1 MPGNKA
7 VFQDAIKKA
16 HNAAWDG
23 HWAKAIAEYRRALG
37 EFPDDA
43 TLHQSLAHALEE
55 SGELES
61 ALHEHRINSK
71 MQSNDP
77 QPLFRIAQLQERMG
91 QKGEAVATYLA
102 IAEMHLSHK
111 AMGKAVEVW
120 QKVIALEPDR
130 ADVHGRLAEAF
141 EQGSHISLAAKE
153 YVALAKI
160 CQRRGE
166 KAQALAAAQ
175 RAQLLDSRN
184 AAASALVEELQRGEA
199 AVSEPMASPVNQAQQ
214 AALSRLA
221 ETLLEERTSPSK
233 LEPAERRS
241 RSAESP
247 SLRQPEID
255 ALIARAL
262 DAQTQHRVAD
272 AIECYRKLIAA
283 GVTRAE
289 VKFNLGL
296 LYFETM
302 RYEDAVRL
310 LSDTVAEPNYA
321 LASHFAL
328 GQCYRAQGKVDA
340 AVEHFLQ
347 VTKIVDLTSV
357 QRDQADELI
366 SVYEGLAESY
376 AAKGDREQAESFSR
390 SLEEFLTSKGWED
403 KVREVRHHLESLR
416 EEGSQ
421 VSLAE
426 VIEVPESDKV
436 LEALALSQ
444 EYLRRSKFQAASEEC
459 YRAIELAPTYLPAH
473 VRLAEVLA
481 REGRIEDARAK
492 YQTLAELSN
501 ARGDLARS
509 EGFYRQLLK
518 IAADDVGDRSKL
530 IDILT
535 KQGRMDEA
543 VQEYLELGEGH
554 SRAGQFDKAAE
565 KFGEGVR
572 LAARAGITNSTVIN
586 LRHRLAETWTRKG
599 NWKNALAAY
608 QEIRQLSPDDER
620 ALVHMVDLEFRLGQT
635 AAAQKDLEDLLAR
648 YRTSN
653 EPRKAISLLE
663 GLIQSHPNESSTR
676 ARLAQTFIAA
686 GEKDKAIAA
695 LDALGD
701 LQLSTGQ
708 KQAAAA
714 TVRQI
719 ISMDPPRIEEYKQ
732 LLQQIGD

>member
-1 MPGNKA
+1 MPGNKT

-23 HWAKAIAEYRRALG
+23 QWSRAIAEYRRALA

-43 TLHQSLAHALEE
+43 TVHQSLAHALEAA
-55 SGELES
+55 GQLES
-61 ALHEHRINSK
+61 ALHEHRISSR
-71 MQSNDP
+71 MQPNDS
-77 QPLFRIAQLQERMG
+77 QSLLRIAQLQEKMG
-91 QKGEAVATYLA
+91 QKAEAVATYLA
-102 IAEMHLSHK
+102 IGEVYVSHK

-120 QKVIALEPDR
+120 QKVVALAPDR
-130 ADVHGRLAEAF
+130 TDVHERLADAF
-141 EQGSHISLAAKE
+141 EQGHHHSLAAKE
-153 YVALAKI
+153 HLALARI
-160 CQRRGE
+160 YQRQGE
-166 KAQALAAAQ
+166 KSKAFGAAQ
-175 RAQLLDSRN
+175 KAQQLDSRN
-184 AAASALVEELQRGEA
+184 AAVGALLEDLQRGEA
-199 AVSEPMASPVNQAQQ
+199 GVPEAMASPVNQAQQ

-221 ETLLEERTSPSK
+221 ETLLEEQPTPSK
-233 LEPAERRS
+233 SATAASRS
-241 RSAESP
+241 RAAATS
-247 SLRQPEID
+247 SLSQPEID
-255 ALIARAL
+255 ALIARAV

-272 AIECYRKLIAA
+272 AIECYRKLVAA

-310 LSDTVAEPNYA
+310 LSDTIAEPNYA

-328 GQCYRAQGKVDA
+328 GQCYRAQGQVDA

-347 VTKIVDLTSV
+347 VTKIVDLGSV
-357 QRDQADELI
+357 KRDQADELI

-376 AAKGDREQAESFSR
+376 AAKGDRDQAESFSKA
-390 SLEEFLTSKGWED
+390 LEEFLTSKGWED

-416 EEGSQ
+416 EEGAH

-436 LEALALSQ
+436 LEALAFSQ
-444 EYLRRSKFQAASEEC
+444 EYLRRSKFQAAGEEC

-473 VRLAEVLA
+473 VRLAEILA
-481 REGRIEDARAK
+481 REGRVEDARAK
-492 YQTLAELSN
+492 YQTLAELSS
-501 ARGDLARS
+501 ARGDLERA

-518 IAADDVGDRSKL
+518 IAADDVSDRSKL

-535 KQGRMDEA
+535 QQGRMDA
-543 VQEYLELGEGH
+543 AIQEYLELGESH
-554 SRAGQFDKAAE
+554 TRAGQLDKAAE

-572 LAARAGITNSTVIN
+572 LAVRSGITNSTAIN

-599 NWKNALAAY
+599 NWKNALAVY
-608 QEIRQLSPDDER
+608 QEIRQLLPDDER
-620 ALVHMVDLEFRLGQT
+620 ALVHVVDLEFRTGQT
-635 AAAQKDLEDLLAR
+635 SAAQKDLEDLLTR

-663 GLIQSHPNESSTR
+663 GLVQSHPNESFTR
-676 ARLAQTFIAA
+676 ARLAQSYIAA
-686 GEKDKAIAA
+686 GEKDKAIGA

-714 TVRQI
+714 TIRQI
-719 ISMDPPRIEEYKQ
+719 ISMDPPRVEEYKQ

>member
-1 MPGNKA
+1 MPGNKT

-23 HWAKAIAEYRRALG
+23 QWTKAIAEYRRALA

-43 TLHQSLAHALEE
+43 TVHQSLAHALEA
-55 SGELES
+55 SGQLES
-61 ALHEHRINSK
+61 ALHEHRISSK
-71 MQSNDP
+71 MQPNDS
-77 QPLFRIAQLQERMG
+77 QSLLRIAQLQEKMG

-102 IAEMHLSHK
+102 IAEVHVSHK

-120 QKVIALEPDR
+120 QKAIALEPDR
-130 ADVHGRLAEAF
+130 TDVHGRLADAF
-141 EQGSHISLAAKE
+141 EQGHHLSLAAKE
-153 YVALAKI
+153 YLALARI
-160 CQRRGE
+160 YQRQGE
-166 KAQALAAAQ
+166 KSKALGAVQKAQQ
-175 RAQLLDSRN
+175 LDSRN
-184 AAASALVEELQRGEA
+184 AAAGALLEDLQRGEA
-199 AVSEPMASPVNQAQQ
+199 AVNEPMASPVNQAQQ

-221 ETLLEERTSPSK
+221 ETLLEEPPSPSK
-233 LEPAERRS
+233 LATAGNRS
-241 RSAESP
+241 RAAASF
-247 SLRQPEID
+247 SLSKPEID
-255 ALIARAL
+255 ALIARAV

-272 AIECYRKLIAA
+272 AIECYRKLVAA

-310 LSDTVAEPNYA
+310 LSDTIAEPNYA

-328 GQCYRAQGKVDA
+328 GQCYRAQGQVDA

-347 VTKIVDLTSV
+347 VTKIVDLGSV

-376 AAKGDREQAESFSR
+376 AAKGDRDQAESFSR

-416 EEGSQ
+416 EEGAH

-492 YQTLAELSN
+492 YQTLAELSS
-501 ARGDLARS
+501 ARGDLERS

-518 IAADDVGDRSKL
+518 IAADDVSDRSKL

-535 KQGRMDEA
+535 QQGRMDAAIE
-543 VQEYLELGEGH
+543 EYLELGESH
-554 SRAGQFDKAAE
+554 ARAGQLDKAAE

-572 LAARAGITNSTVIN
+572 LAARSGITNSTSIN
-586 LRHRLAETWTRKG
+586 LRHRLAETWTGKG
-599 NWKNALAAY
+599 NWRNALAVY
-608 QEIRQLSPDDER
+608 QEIRQSLPDDER
-620 ALVHMVDLEFRLGQT
+620 ALVHVVDLEFRMGQT
-635 AAAQKDLEDLLAR
+635 AAAQKDLEDLLTR

-663 GLIQSHPNESSTR
+663 GLVQSHPNESSTR
-676 ARLAQTFIAA
+676 ARLAQSYLAA
-686 GEKDKAIAA
+686 GEKDKAISA

-714 TVRQI
+714 TIRQI
-719 ISMDPPRIEEYKQ
+719 ISMDPPRVEEYKQ